1 MGEYFAAS
9 CTSAALNPVSK
20 YLGQGIKLRS
30 SQARLRNFLIAV
42 VSFWASG
49 SALAIPFTGNFQP
62 DVYFDDNIF
71 DQVQI
76 RQAVGN
82 VAITQGAGP
91 NDLNVQFAYGAK
103 NVSLSLTT
111 TGNIAHLAT
120 LNVDIGSATVLDL
133 LLLSDGNNEALLFA
147 EKAKSGTDP
156 KDIGFAVAHWQRT
169 PGVVQKSIVG
179 KWQLDQF
186 YGSPNLRSE
195 NNGLHP
201 LQGPI
206 SFEVT
211 DSPLMFLAD
220 GLSAPLTQNGNRAFI
235 ANTPFAA
242 ATAVV
247 HTFDW
252 ILDDSGTGSLI
263 FVAAEPNDPT
273 DVNIYASLVRSVPEP
288 SSVFL
293 FTLLCPLI
301 FIFSRGLSAERGK

>member
-1 MGEYFAAS
+1 MSEYVAAS
-9 CTSAALNPVSK
+9 CITAMPNPVEK
-20 YLGQGIKLRS
+20 CLDQGVKLRS
-30 SQARLRNFLIAV
+30 SQARLRNLLIGV
-42 VSFWASG
+42 VSLWSSG
-49 SALAIPFTGNFQP
+49 SALAVPFTGNFQA
-62 DVYFDDNIF
+62 DVYYDDNIF

-76 RQAVGN
+76 SQAVGN
-82 VAITQGAGP
+82 IAITQGAGP

-103 NVSLSLTT
+103 NVSLVLTT
-111 TGNIAHLAT
+111 SGKIAHLAT
-120 LNVDIGSATVLDL
+120 PNVDIGSATVLDL

-147 EKAKSGTDP
+147 EKSKNGTDP

-169 PGVVQKSIVG
+169 PGVDQKSIVG
-179 KWQLDQF
+179 KWQIDQF

-201 LQGPI
+201 LEGPI
-206 SFEVT
+206 PFEVT

-220 GLSAPLTQNGNRAFI
+220 GLSAPLTQNGNRVFI
-235 ANTPFAA
+235 ASTPFAS

-263 FVAAEPNDPT
+263 FVAAEGHDPT
-273 DVNIYASLVRSVPEP
+273 DVNIYAALVRSVFEP

-293 FTLLCPLI
+293 FALGCPLI
-301 FIFSRGLSAERGK
+301 FLFSRSLSAAQGT